1 MALFAKKKEKELS
14 QEDIALK
21 GKLLAQEIMPLQ
33 SIQGV
38 FMRIEGGYSNI
49 AIEIESTNDSLY
61 TYEQKHD
68 EAMDFAACF
77 MALNWPASII
87 KVPKTIDANASLFAC
102 DSEIIKLR
110 EQIFNCTDP
119 KKLRSLNIRLSLLSE
134 KIRPEAETE
143 ALSGDHV
150 IYPTYIV
157 IQFPPNLSDQKAL
170 KDAEILIE
178 RFRDVG
184 RHAHICQTAELIELL
199 QLYFC
204 PRIVDIDASFGKT
217 PIMSRGA

>member
-1 MALFAKKKEKELS
+1 MAFWKQKKVEP
-14 QEDIALK
+14 QEDAAIK

-38 FMRIEGGYSNI
+38 FMRVAGGFTNI
-49 AIEIESTNDSLY
+49 VIEIESTNDSLY

-119 KKLRSLNIRLSLLSE
+119 AKVRSLNIRLALLSE
-134 KIRPEAETE
+134 KIRPEAEAE
-143 ALSGDHV
+143 ALTGDHV
-150 IYPTYIV
+150 VYPTYIV
-157 IQFPPNLSDQKAL
+157 VQFPPDLSDSKAL
-170 KDAEILIE
+170 KDAEILVD
-178 RFRDVG
+178 RFRDMG
-184 RHAHICQTAELIELL
+184 RKAHICQTAEIIELL

-204 PRIVDIDASFGKT
+204 PRIIDIDASFGKT
-217 PIMSRGA
+217 PIMSKGV